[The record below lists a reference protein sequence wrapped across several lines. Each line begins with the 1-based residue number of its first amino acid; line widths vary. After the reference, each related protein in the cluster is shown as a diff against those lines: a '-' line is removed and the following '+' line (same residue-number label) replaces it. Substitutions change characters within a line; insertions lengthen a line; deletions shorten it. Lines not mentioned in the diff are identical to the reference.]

1 MVYSKYKQLK
11 EKENT
16 MNFIEF
22 IERFSTE
29 KAVIDHFLKIRY
41 KGTVKCNHCQSE
53 AVYQRRKYPK
63 VFDCKD
69 CKNTFSPFKDT
80 IFEKTSTDLRKWFY
94 AIHLILNGKK
104 GISGL
109 QLKREIKV
117 TYKTAWRMLQQIR
130 KAMGNGQDDK
140 FAETVIEMDDAYIGS
155 KPKKPNNDDDDK
167 NKRGRGTKKT
177 PVVGI
182 ADRESGKVFAEV
194 ALANRNG
201 KKLSGNQLLS
211 ILDKTVE
218 GESIIVTDK
227 FTGYNIFKDTEHLHL
242 KLDHSQGYSNG
253 DIYTNNIESFW
264 AILKRGIYGIYH
276 HVSIEYLQNYI
287 NEFCFRFN
295 NRKNGDMFD
304 VVLQQSVL

>member
-1 MVYSKYKQLK
+1 MVYFKYKQLITK
-11 EKENT
+11 EDT

-22 IERFSTE
+22 IEKFQDE
-29 KAVIDHFLKIRY
+29 KSVIDHFVKIRY
-41 KGTVKCNHCQSE
+41 KGTVKCNHCQSK

-80 IFEKTSTDLRKWFY
+80 IFEKTTTDLRKWMY
-94 AIHLILNGKK
+94 AIHLFLNGKK

-109 QLKREIKV
+109 QLKREINV
-117 TYKTAWRMLQQIR
+117 TYKTAWRMLHQIR
-130 KAMGNGQDDK
+130 FAMGNGNHEK
-140 FAETVIEMDDAYIGS
+140 FTETVIEMDDAYIGG
-155 KPKKPNNDDDDK
+155 KPRKFKNKDDDDP
-167 NKRGRGTKKT
+167 KRGRGTKKT

-194 ALANRNG
+194 ALTDKHG

-227 FTGYNIFKDTEHLHL
+227 FSGYNVFKNTEHLHL
-242 KLDHSQGYSNG
+242 KIDHSKGYSNG
-253 DIYTNNIESFW
+253 DIYVNNIESFW
-264 AILKRGIYGIYH
+264 AILKRGVYGIYH
-276 HVSIEYLQNYI
+276 HISIEYLQNYI
-287 NEFCFRFN
+287 DEFCFRFN

-304 VVLQQSVL
+304 VVLQQAVL